1 MADVVVKYEQPSAA
15 PVPKVAAVGVAGA
28 VVTLILLVGTLF
40 GIQFQPDQVNQAVVG
55 ISALVS
61 IITFL
66 VGYLKKDA
74 KPVAAVKIIQADGEK
89 PENLKG

>member
-1 MADVVVKYEQPSAA
+1 MSGDNQVAYSQPTSA
-15 PVPKVAAVGVAGA
+15 PVAKVQAVGNAGA
-28 VVTLILLVGTLF
+28 VVTLVLLVGTLF

-66 VGYLKKDA
+66 AGYYRRDV
-74 KPVAAVKIIQADGEK
+74 KPVEAAKIIQSTQSNK
-89 PENLKG
+89 